1 MPSECLYHCR
11 ESNKIKKKE
20 RENTSKL
27 MNPFYLNIKRQII
40 NVDKSYNMFYCI
52 ISMITMEF
60 LIKQLL
66 ISNKITDM
74 IAQKWRVLTSAN
86 WVILLV

>member
-1 MPSECLYHCR
+1 
-11 ESNKIKKKE
+11 
-20 RENTSKL
+20 

-52 ISMITMEF
+52 ISMIIMEF

-74 IAQKWRVLTSAN
+74 IAQK
-86 WVILLV
+86 